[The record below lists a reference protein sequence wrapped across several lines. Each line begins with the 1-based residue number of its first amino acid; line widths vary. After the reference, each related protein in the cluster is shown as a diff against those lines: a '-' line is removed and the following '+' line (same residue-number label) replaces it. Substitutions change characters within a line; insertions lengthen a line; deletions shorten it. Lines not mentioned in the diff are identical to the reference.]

1 MQNKHLGKVYIRR
14 KISQVKLYNILL
26 AVKVNG
32 FTFCIYDSFNLYK
45 ILLRLDI
52 VWNISTF
59 YPNDTFQRN
68 FAIFCSNHSLHDY
81 C

>member
-45 ILLRLDI
+45 ILLRYVLCD
-52 VWNISTF
+52 
-59 YPNDTFQRN
+59 
-68 FAIFCSNHSLHDY
+68 
-81 C
+81 